1 MPNEPISF
9 QQEIDTPGAGTDSE
23 LYRAVS
29 PLLDLNRIPESKN
42 NFDRARIDKLK
53 EDLRKGTL
61 GLEYL
66 TGLKSNK
73 AETFYDNHKA
83 QAVTSDVLANSGG
96 IGLGVGA
103 GSAAL
108 NFARQR
114 ANLLKTVPKHD
125 ARRGDAVQRMETKL
139 SPIDPKDGRALPVT
153 DNDALRMFG
162 DTSPGT
168 TAAPASIDNVIKR
181 VESLDDIAAV
191 KGDKGPKPYK
201 AQLEKIIGDGKA
213 LTPEQI
219 KELTPFLSS
228 LRGTS
233 EHGTLGQYAELHK
246 DLLAHGNSFKAPMGA
261 SLGDKFYSS
270 SLGDKMQHLPQAV
283 QNIIHSLV
291 PHSFKG
297 HEDLI
302 NKHITS
308 HNPNGVSP
316 ALLRKVL
323 TDTGLDEEQIKV
335 VENGL
340 LSRLKNPASR
350 KSYSKILEHVGR
362 PALIGGGIAAGGL
375 GLSHVLKALQG
386 QVYGKEKINDWKRNT
401 LRSRGEFEEANRIQ

>member
-29 PLLDLNRIPESKN
+29 PLLDLNRLPEAKN
-42 NFDRARIDKLK
+42 NFDRTRIDKLK
-53 EDLRKGTL
+53 EDLRRGTL

-83 QAVTSDVLANSGG
+83 QAVTSDALANAGG
-96 IGLGVGA
+96 IGAGIGA

-125 ARRGDAVQRMETKL
+125 ARRGDAVQRMESKL
-139 SPIDPKDGRALPVT
+139 SPIDPKDGKALPVT
-153 DNDALRMFG
+153 DNDALRVFG

-168 TAAPASIDNVIKR
+168 AAAPGNLENVKKR
-181 VESLDDIAAV
+181 VDSLDDIAAV
-191 KGDKGPKPYK
+191 KGDKGAKPYK
-201 AQLEKIIGDGKA
+201 AQLDKIVGNGKS
-213 LTPEQI
+213 LTPAQV
-219 KELTPFLSS
+219 KKLAPFLNN
-228 LRGTS
+228 LRGTP
-233 EHGTLGQYAELHK
+233 EHGVLGQYADLHK
-246 DLLAHGNSFKAPMGA
+246 DLISHGNSFKAPVGA
-261 SLGDKFYSS
+261 SLGDKFYGSA
-270 SLGDKMQHLPQAV
+270 LGDKMQNLPAGV
-283 QNIIHSLV
+283 QNVIHSLV
-291 PHSFKG
+291 PNSFKG

-308 HNPNGVSP
+308 RNPNSVSP
-316 ALLRKVL
+316 TLLRKIL
-323 TDTGLDEEQIKV
+323 ADTGLDAQQLKV

-340 LSRLKNPASR
+340 ISRLKNPASR
-350 KSYSKILEHVGR
+350 KAYSKVLEHAGR